1 MRQLSPTTQAA
12 LMKVVGRAIQAREAG
27 DGRPFIMAHHITNHC
42 MCSCAS
48 CLWRDNKTE
57 DVPLADLKRL
67 YGDAKKEGFVAAAF
81 TGGEPF
87 LRKDLGELVRFVKEE
102 AELAI
107 LVFTTGWF
115 LDARM
120 DEVLPHIDM
129 LSVSVDSA
137 IAERHDE
144 LRGRPGLFDR
154 LVSGVRKAKERYPD
168 VSIQLNCCVQKR
180 IAAEIDDLIALA
192 KDLGVQI
199 SFDFITEYR
208 NGEDTNFVE
217 TDEGLPLAEVQAVAA
232 TLLARKQAGEPVLN
246 SERYFDYFVR
256 GRLGYNCHLPKLAM
270 YVDGRGNAE
279 YCLNLNRPLANIRE
293 TSLKEIMDLPRFQ
306 QLRVDAEKCS
316 SCNSPTMVDLS
327 HLWENPSLA
336 FQSGGI
342 AIS

>member
-1 MRQLSPTTQAA
+1 MRQLSPTTQAV
-12 LMKVVGRAIQAREAG
+12 LMKVIGRAIQAREG
-27 DGRPFIMAHHITNHC
+27 GTGRPFIMAHHITNHC
-42 MCSCAS
+42 MCKCAS

-57 DVPLADLKRL
+57 DVPFADLERF
-67 YGDAKKEGFVAAAF
+67 YTDAKKEGFVAAAF

-87 LRKDLGELVRFVKEE
+87 LRKDLGDIVRFVKQE
-102 AELAI
+102 AEMAI

-115 LDARM
+115 LEARM

-137 IAERHDE
+137 SAERHDR

-154 LVSGVRKAKERYPD
+154 LISGVRLAKKRYPD
-168 VSIQLNCCVQKR
+168 VSIQLNCCVQKG
-180 IAAEIDDLIALA
+180 IAPEIDDLIALA
-192 KDLGVQI
+192 KDLEVQI

-208 NGEDTNFVE
+208 NGEGSNFVE
-217 TDEGLPLAEVQAVAA
+217 TDEGLPLAEAQAVAT
-232 TLLARKQAGEPVLN
+232 TLLAHKQAGAPILN

-256 GRLGYNCHLPKLAM
+256 GRPGYNCHLPKLAM
-270 YVDGRGNAE
+270 YVDGKGNAE

-293 TSLKEIMDLPRFQ
+293 TPLKEIMDLPRFK

-336 FQSGGI
+336 FESGGI